1 MARIEE
7 LPDDF
12 DENIN
17 LNNAPEAPSI
27 EELYNQHIAGAG
39 PEPNQISS
47 KSFEEIVQDM
57 SKTPLFMNSLDEA
70 TEGCADGENI
80 MLEAI
85 KALQH
90 EGTKAEVAQ
99 GFKERGNEMVAEKKW
114 SDAREFYTK
123 GLAVLADKSEDKWD
137 KPEDQTTEENQR
149 TLLTEQLHINRA
161 RCNLELKNYRST
173 TMDCAA
179 ALRINPSNIKAYYR
193 SASAL
198 LALDKVLDALDVAS
212 RGSKLDP
219 ANVALKKLL
228 DQIRARAQVKEA
240 QDRRRLAELKTKR
253 QEMQVLE
260 AALKARKIFVRGSK
274 QPPNLEDASIR
285 LSPDPLSPT
294 SLLEFPVMLLYPM
307 HNQTD
312 LIKAWAEKDAITHHL
327 SYILPLP
334 WDTKNEYKQSTVDCY
349 MDTIS
354 GGLVKV
360 GKKLTLL
367 DALSN
372 GKTEVVDGLVRIY
385 VVPSSRAP
393 QWLEEVKKKKGK

>member
-1 MARIEE
+1 MSRIEE

-12 DENIN
+12 DERID
-17 LNNAPEAPSI
+17 LNHAPKDVPSI
-27 EELYNQHIAGAG
+27 EELYDQHISASG
-39 PEPNQISS
+39 PSQNQMSS

-70 TEGCADGENI
+70 TNDDGENI

-114 SDAREFYTK
+114 KDAKEFYTK
-123 GLAVLADKSEDKWD
+123 GITVLADQDEDKWD
-137 KPEDQTTEENQR
+137 KAEDQTAEEELR
-149 TLLTEQLHINRA
+149 VLLNEQLHLNRA

-173 TMDCAA
+173 ILDSAA
-179 ALRINPSNIKAYYR
+179 ALRINPSNIKAHYR

-198 LALDKVLDALDVAS
+198 FALDKVLEALDVAS
-212 RGSKLDP
+212 RGFKLDP
-219 ANVALKKLL
+219 NNTALKKLL
-228 DQIRARAQVKEA
+228 DQIRGRMKVKEA
-240 QDRRRLAELKTKR
+240 EDRRRLAELRRR
-253 QEMQVLE
+253 QQEKEALE
-260 AALKARKIFVRGSK
+260 AALKERKIIVRGSK
-274 QPPNLEDASIR
+274 QPPNLEDATIR

-334 WDTKNEYKQSTVDCY
+334 WDNKNEYKLSTVECY
-349 MDTIS
+349 MDTIA
-354 GGLVKV
+354 GGLMKV

-367 DALSN
+367 EALAN

-385 VVPSSRAP
+385 VVPMSLAP
-393 QWLEEVKKKKGK
+393 QWIEEVKKKRGK

>member
-1 MARIEE
+1 MSRIEE

-12 DENIN
+12 DERVN
-17 LNNAPEAPSI
+17 LNDAPKDVPSI
-27 EELYNQHIAGAG
+27 EELYDQHISASG
-39 PEPNQISS
+39 PSQNQMSS

-70 TEGCADGENI
+70 TSDDGENI
-80 MLEAI
+80 MLDAI

-114 SDAREFYTK
+114 KDAKEFYTK
-123 GLAVLADKSEDKWD
+123 GIAVLADKDEDKWD
-137 KPEDQTTEENQR
+137 KAEDQAAEEKLR
-149 TLLTEQLHINRA
+149 VLLSEQLYANRA

-173 TMDCAA
+173 TLDSAA
-179 ALRINPSNIKAYYR
+179 ALRINPSNIKAHYR

-198 LALDKVLDALDVAS
+198 LALDKVLEALDVAS
-212 RGSKLDP
+212 RGFKLDP
-219 ANVALKKLL
+219 DNTALKKLL
-228 DQIRARAQVKEA
+228 EQIRSRMKVKEA
-240 QDRRRLAELKTKR
+240 EDRRRLAELRRKQ
-253 QEMQVLE
+253 QEKEVLE
-260 AALKARKIFVRGSK
+260 AALKAKKIIVRGSK
-274 QPPNLEDASIR
+274 QPPNLEDATIR

-334 WDTKNEYKQSTVDCY
+334 WDSKNEYKQSTVDCY

-354 GGLVKV
+354 GGLMKV

-367 DALSN
+367 EALSN

-385 VVPSSRAP
+385 VVPVSLAP
-393 QWLEEVKKKKGK
+393 QWIEEMKKKRGK

>member
-1 MARIEE
+1 MSRIEE

-12 DENIN
+12 DERVN
-17 LNNAPEAPSI
+17 LNDAPKETSI
-27 EELYNQHIAGAG
+27 EELYDQHISAFG
-39 PEPNQISS
+39 PEPNQMSS
-47 KSFEEIVQDM
+47 KSFEEIAQDM
-57 SKTPLFMNSLDEA
+57 SKTPLFMNSLDA
-70 TEGCADGENI
+70 AANDDGENI

-90 EGTKAEVAQ
+90 EGTKADVAQ

-114 SDAREFYTK
+114 KDAKEFYTK
-123 GLAVLADKSEDKWD
+123 GIAVLADNDEERWD
-137 KPEDQTTEENQR
+137 KAEDQTAEEKLR
-149 TLLTEQLHINRA
+149 VLLNEQLHVNRA

-173 TMDCAA
+173 TADCAV
-179 ALRINPSNIKAYYR
+179 ALRINPSNIKAHYR

-198 LALDKVLDALDVAS
+198 FALDKVLEALDVAS
-212 RGSKLDP
+212 RGVKLDP
-219 ANVALKKLL
+219 DNTALKKLL
-228 DQIRARAQVKEA
+228 DQIRGRMKTKETE
-240 QDRRRLAELKTKR
+240 DRRRLAELRRKQ
-253 QEMQVLE
+253 QERMVLE
-260 AALKARKIFVRGSK
+260 AALKARKVTVRGSK
-274 QPPNLEDASIR
+274 QPPNLEDATIR

-334 WDTKNEYKQSTVDCY
+334 WDSKNEYKLSTVDCY

-354 GGLVKV
+354 GGLMKV

-367 DALSN
+367 EALSN
-372 GKTEVVDGLVRIY
+372 GKIEVVDGLVRIY
-385 VVPSSRAP
+385 VVPGPLAP
-393 QWLEEVKKKKGK
+393 QWIAEMKQKRGK